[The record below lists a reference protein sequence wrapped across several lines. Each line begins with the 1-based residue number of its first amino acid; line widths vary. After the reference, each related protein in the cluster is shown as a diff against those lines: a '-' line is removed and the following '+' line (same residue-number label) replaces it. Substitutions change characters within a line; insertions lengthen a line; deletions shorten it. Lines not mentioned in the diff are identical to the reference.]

1 MATNLTQQNYPI
13 PPPPPPPPP
22 TLSETSTK
30 KGFHGP
36 KTNFFPS
43 VRTNLTRLE
52 TARQGVSNAI
62 LKKGLIIALILAAT
76 LSFALSFV
84 TQIATGIPG
93 TDAALLVLVAPITE
107 EIFKGLSILIVAFFI
122 WKTIP
127 SRRYGALLGAAAGLG
142 FSIAENVL
150 FTISY
155 TLLGGQVINGQAIS
169 GGLIAELIAERWI
182 SIPFMHVVWSA
193 LVGMGI
199 FVLLSRGKNVRSTP
213 FFLVALFPLLGLCN
227 HILWNLIALASS
239 GLSPFVILIIDVL
252 LIFVPFSILFRDFL
266 GGHFNFQDFLHPV
279 QETMNYPQISSYP
292 PPPPPPP

>member
-1 MATNLTQQNYPI
+1 MATNLTQQNYQI
-13 PPPPPPPPP
+13 PPPPPPPP
-22 TLSETSTK
+22 TLSETPAK

-43 VRTNLTRLE
+43 IRTNLTHLE

-84 TQIATGIPG
+84 TQIATGIPA
-93 TDAALLVLVAPITE
+93 TDAALLVIVAPITE

-142 FSIAENVL
+142 FSIAENIL

-155 TLLGGQVINGQAIS
+155 TLLGGQVVNGQAIS
-169 GGLIAELIAERWI
+169 GSLIAELIAERWI

-199 FVLLSRGKNVRSTP
+199 FVLLSRGKNGRGTP
-213 FFLVALFPLLGLCN
+213 FFLIVLFPLLGLGN

-266 GGHFNFQDFLHPV
+266 GGHFNFQDFLHPT
-279 QETMNYPQISSYP
+279 QETASYPQISSYP